1 MNTGLV
7 IKSTGS
13 WYHVKDSKG
22 NVVPCKI
29 RGKFRSLGIRTT
41 NPLAVGDWV
50 HFKMDE
56 KTGNGIISAIEPRK
70 NYIIRRS
77 INLSKQA
84 HILAANIDQALLIV
98 TLVKPKT
105 YPEFIDRFLVS
116 SEAYT
121 IPARLIFNKIDL
133 YGKEEME
140 EMEELI
146 SIYESI
152 GYPCFRISAKKKQ
165 GIDAINELL
174 ADKISLV
181 AGHSGIGKS
190 TLINA
195 IEPGLQLKTS
205 EISAYHDSGK
215 HTTTF
220 PEMYALSNNGYIIDT
235 PGIKGFGVVDMEKE
249 EISHFFPEMFSLLDQ
264 CQFYNCTHSHEPQCA
279 VKRAVEQG
287 KIAESRYRS
296 YLSLLAG
303 DEDDKYRTNAY

>member
-1 MNTGLV
+1 MNKGLV

-13 WYHVKDSKG
+13 WYHVKDSEG
-22 NVVPCKI
+22 NIIPCKI
-29 RGKFRSLGIRTT
+29 RGKFRSLGIKTT

-121 IPARLIFNKIDL
+121 IPAQLIFNKIDL

-152 GYPCFRISAKKKQ
+152 GYPCFRISAKKQ
-165 GIDAINELL
+165 EGIGSINELL
-174 ADKISLV
+174 ADKISVV

-190 TLINA
+190 TLVNA

-215 HTTTF
+215 HTTTY
-220 PEMYALSNNGYIIDT
+220 PEMHALSNGGYIIDT
-235 PGIKGFGVVDMEKE
+235 PGIKGFGVVDMDKE

-279 VKRAVEQG
+279 VKRAVEEG